1 MSLIRLALAQLNLTV
16 GDVSGNTRRIL
27 ECLDEARS
35 QGADVVIFPELA
47 TAGYPPEDL
56 LLKTDFIAANARAV
70 AQIQQATAGLTVV
83 LGYPAADDYDLY
95 NAAVI
100 LQDGRR
106 VGEYRK
112 HFLPNYAVFD
122 ENRYFGR
129 GQISP
134 VFQFG
139 DDRVGVSVCEDIW
152 YAGGPPQWQ
161 ALNGAELLINISA
174 SPYAMGKAQSR
185 ERMLVTRAVD
195 YVAVVA
201 YCNLVGGQDEL
212 VFDGCS
218 TVIAPDGTVLA
229 RGPAFAEALV
239 VADVDT
245 ATVFRRRLRDPRS
258 RQNRSLV
265 AKLADVDE
273 RVPLILS
280 GSALAGSSPRPPVAP
295 PIVPVPTHLQEVWQA
310 LVLGTGDYVRKNG
323 FETVVLGLSGG
334 IDSAVSAAIAVD
346 ALGSDHVVGVS
357 LPSRFSSQH
366 SQDDAARLADNLG
379 IRYLRLPIDAP
390 FAAMLETLNGPPDQP
405 FAGSDFG
412 VAEENIQARLRGM
425 ILMAL
430 SNKFGWM
437 LLCTGNKS
445 ENAVGYATLYG
456 DMAGGFAVIKDVPKM
471 LVWELGRWRNQ
482 QGDGERIPERS
493 ITKPP
498 SAELRPDQLDS
509 DSLPPYETLD
519 VILRLYIEE
528 DFSRSEIIAA
538 GYDAATV
545 QRVIRL
551 VDRNEYKRRQAAPGT
566 KITTRAFGK
575 DRRLPITNRYHA
587 AD

>member
-1 MSLIRLALAQLNLTV
+1 MSLIRLALAQLNLAV

-27 ECLDEARS
+27 ECLDEARAQS
-35 QGADVVIFPELA
+35 ADVVIFPELA

-70 AQIQQATAGLTVV
+70 AQIQQATAGLTVI

-139 DDRVGVSVCEDIW
+139 DDRIGVSVCEDIW

-218 TVIAPDGTVLA
+218 TVIASDGTVLA

-239 VADVDT
+239 VVDVDT

-265 AKLADVDE
+265 AKLADVGE

-280 GSALAGSSPRPPVAP
+280 GSALARSSTRPPLAP
-295 PIVPVPTHLQEVWQA
+295 HIVPVPSHLQEVWQA
-310 LVLGTGDYVRKNG
+310 LVLGIRDYVRKNG

-346 ALGSDHVVGVS
+346 ALGPEHVVGVS
-357 LPSRFSSQH
+357 MPSHFSSQH
-366 SQDDAARLADNLG
+366 SQDDAAQLARNLG

-390 FAAMLETLNGPPDQP
+390 FTAMLEALNGLPDQP

-482 QGDGERIPERS
+482 QGDGERVPERS

-519 VILRLYIEE
+519 AILRLYIEQ

-575 DRRLPITNRYHA
+575 DRRLPITNRYYA